1 MKWSFETARV
11 ALLIVLPALG
21 ATTGGTGSF
30 AGDKQYGPGVTDTE
44 IKIGQTTAYS
54 GPASAYGLLSKTQ
67 VAYVRMINER
77 GGINGRKVT
86 LISLD
91 DGYSPPKT
99 VEQTRRL
106 VEQDNVLGIFNSL
119 GTAPNAAIQEYLN
132 QQHVPHFAVSGAS
145 RFNDPERY
153 PWTMGVIASYETEGR
168 IYAQYILHNIKD
180 AKIAVLYQND
190 DLGKDYF
197 KGLREGLGERADSM
211 IVKAVSYELTDP
223 TIDSQII
230 ALKASG
236 ANVLFDA
243 SSPKFA
249 GQAIRKAFELD
260 WRPTHFLSLT
270 GNSIPAALVPAG
282 VEKSIGIISASPNKD
297 PSDSTWSSD
306 KGMQDYLA
314 FMKGYIPDR
323 EPSDLL
329 FSGGYAGAQI
339 MLYILDRC
347 GDNLT
352 RDNVMYQAT
361 HMHNV
366 EFPML
371 LPGIKVNTSPT
382 HYRLFNQL
390 QLEKFDGKRWVPFGE
405 IIGE

>member
-1 MKWSFETARV
+1 MSRHWTASL
-11 ALLIVLPALG
+11 ALVGAL
-21 ATTGGTGSF
+21 AITS
-30 AGDKQYGPGVTDTE
+30 AAAAEKQYGPGVTDTE

-54 GPASAYGLLSKTQ
+54 GPASAYGNLLSKAQ

-77 GGINGRKVT
+77 GGINGRKIT

-106 VEQDNVLGIFNSL
+106 VEQDHVLGIFDSL

-132 QQHVPHFAVSGAS
+132 EQHVPHFAISGAS
-145 RFNDPERY
+145 KFNDPARY

-168 IYAQYILHNIKD
+168 IYAKYILQNIKD

-190 DLGKDYF
+190 DLGKDYL
-197 KGLREGLGERADSM
+197 KGMRNGLGDRAQSM

-223 TIDSQII
+223 TINSQMI

-236 ANVLFDA
+236 ANVFFHA

-249 GQAIRKAFELD
+249 AQAIRKAFELD
-260 WRPTHFLSLT
+260 WRPTYFLSLT
-270 GNSIPAALVPAG
+270 GNSIPAALAPAG
-282 VEKSIGIISASPNKD
+282 TEKSIGIISASPNKD
-297 PSDSTWSSD
+297 PSDPMWAND

-314 FMKGYIPDR
+314 FMKTYIPDKD
-323 EPSDLL
+323 PSDLL
-329 FSGGYAGAQI
+329 ISGGYNLAQI
-339 MLYILDRC
+339 MLYILERC
-347 GDNLT
+347 GDNIT

-361 HMHNV
+361 HMQGV
-366 EFPML
+366 DFPML
-371 LPGIKVNTSPT
+371 LPGIKVSTSPT
-382 HYRLFNQL
+382 NYRGYNQL
-390 QLEKFDGKRWVPFGE
+390 QLEKFDGKRWAPFGE
-405 IIGE
+405 VIGE

>member
-1 MKWSFETARV
+1 MFKFFTSSLALVGALAV
-11 ALLIVLPALG
+11 APAV
-21 ATTGGTGSF
+21 A
-30 AGDKQYGPGVTDTE
+30 ADKDYGPGVSDIE

-54 GPASAYGLLSKTQ
+54 GPASAYGNLLSKTQ
-67 VAYVRMINER
+67 VAYVRMLNER
-77 GGINGRKVT
+77 GGINGRKIT

-106 VEQDNVLGIFNSL
+106 VEQDQVLGIFDSL
-119 GTAPNAAIQEYLN
+119 GTAPNAAIQDYLN
-132 QQHVPHFAVSGAS
+132 QQHVPHFAISGAS
-145 RFNDPERY
+145 RFNDPARY

-168 IYAQYILHNIKD
+168 IYAKYILQNIKD

-190 DLGKDYF
+190 DLGMDYL
-197 KGLREGLGERADSM
+197 KGLQAGLGDWAASM

-223 TIDSQII
+223 TIDSQIVN
-230 ALKASG
+230 LKASG

-249 GQAIRKAFELD
+249 AQAIRKAYDLE

-297 PSDSTWSSD
+297 PGDPLWASD
-306 KGMQDYLA
+306 KGVQDYLA
-314 FMKGYIPDR
+314 FMKSYLPDR
-323 EPSDLL
+323 DPADLL
-329 FSGGYAGAQI
+329 VSGGYNLAQI
-339 MLYILDRC
+339 MLYFLERC
-347 GDNLT
+347 GDKLT
-352 RDNVMYQAT
+352 RDNVMYQAS
-361 HMHNV
+361 HMHDV

-371 LPGIKVNTSPT
+371 LPGIRVHTSPT
-382 HYRLFNQL
+382 NYRVYNQL
-390 QLEKFDGKRWVPFGE
+390 QLEKFDGKRWVLLGDV
-405 IIGE
+405 IGE